1 MRAALEDPALL
12 GGVLAGPSW
21 AVWRALLIAAMGEAL
36 TTDERELFAKFT
48 GRPAE
53 PLERVEELWAVVGRR
68 GGKSRA
74 ASALAVYLAALCD
87 HHKNLSLGER
97 GLVLFLAQN
106 QLQATVCF
114 GYCAAILEAVPMLAG
129 LVIGKTASTLSLS
142 NGIDLEVRAASFRG
156 LRGVTCVAVIADEAS
171 VWYSDEASANV
182 DTEILSAVRPS
193 LATTGGP
200 LVVISS
206 PYAKRGAVYDTHRQ
220 HYGAQGDPL
229 VLVAQGASREFNPSL
244 LQRVVDRA
252 LERDPQ
258 SAQAEYLGRFRDDV
272 SGWVSRELLEA
283 CVDRGVLARPPRAG
297 VRYACFIDPS
307 GGAKDSYTAA
317 VAHAEGNAAVL
328 DALLEIRAPFSPAAA
343 TMQVVE
349 LLKQYSLARCEGD
362 RYAGEWVTEA
372 FAKRGI
378 KYQNSERDR
387 SEIYCEALP
396 LFMSGRCKLL
406 ENRRL
411 VSQLAQLERRTFS
424 NGKDKVDHPRNG
436 SDDVANAACGALVL
450 AAAAKPRLQISERA
464 MQRAHERPVRGG
476 MSRFPSARP
485 RCFFGSSDQ
494 R

>member
-1 MRAALEDPALL
+1 MRRALEDPALL
-12 GGVLAGPSW
+12 GGVLAGSSW

-36 TTDERELFAKFT
+36 AAEERKLFEWFT
-48 GRPAE
+48 GRCVE
-53 PLERVEELWAVVGRR
+53 PLERVEEFWGVIGRR
-68 GGKSRA
+68 SGKSRA
-74 ASALAVYLAALCD
+74 ASVLATFLTALVDWSSVLAR
-87 HHKNLSLGER
+87 GER
-97 GLVLFLAQN
+97 GLCLFLAQN

-114 GYCAAILEAVPMLAG
+114 GYCAAIFDAVPMLAG
-129 LVIGKTASTLSLS
+129 LITNRTADTLSLA
-142 NGIDLEVRAASFRG
+142 NGIDLQIRAASFRG

-171 VWYSDEASANV
+171 VWYSDEASANA
-182 DTEILSAVRPS
+182 DTEILNAVRPS

-206 PYAKRGAVYDTHRQ
+206 PYAKRGAVYDTHRL

-229 VLVAQGASREFNPSL
+229 VLVAQGASRDFNPSL
-244 LQRVVDRA
+244 SQRVVDRA

-258 SAQAEYLGRFRDDV
+258 SAQAEYLGQFRDDI

-307 GGAKDSYTAA
+307 GGAKDSYAAA
-317 VAHAEGNAAVL
+317 VSHAEANTAVL
-328 DALLEIRAPFSPAAA
+328 DALVEIKAPFSPAAA
-343 TMQVVE
+343 TTQVVE
-349 LLKQYSLARCEGD
+349 LLKQYGLTRAEGD

-372 FAKRGI
+372 FAKRGV

-406 ENRRL
+406 DSRRL
-411 VSQLAQLERRTFS
+411 VGQFAQLERRTFS

-436 SDDVANAACGALVL
+436 ADDLANAAAGALVL
-450 AAAAKPRLQISERA
+450 AATARPALHISDKAMARA
-464 MQRAHERPVRGG
+464 RERPRPGA
-476 MSRFPSARP
+476 MSGRWSSRQPKW
-485 RCFFGSSDQ
+485 FF
-494 R
+494 